1 MSGPDVPRKRKPGD
15 DGDMRFF
22 LQNKDLQVET
32 VECDGE
38 AEAFEITVTRNRRD
52 RSACWK
58 AYTERGEL
66 IYGLYQNNESGQY
79 KTVCVA

>member
-52 RSACWK
+52 RSAFWK

>member
-52 RSACWK
+52 RSAFWK

-66 IYGLYQNNESGQY
+66 IYGLYQNNESGRY
-79 KTVCVA
+79 KTICVA

>member
-1 MSGPDVPRKRKPGD
+1 M
-15 DGDMRFF
+15 
-22 LQNKDLQVET
+22 
-32 VECDGE
+32 ECDGE
-38 AEAFEITVTRNRRD
+38 AEAFEITIMRNRRD